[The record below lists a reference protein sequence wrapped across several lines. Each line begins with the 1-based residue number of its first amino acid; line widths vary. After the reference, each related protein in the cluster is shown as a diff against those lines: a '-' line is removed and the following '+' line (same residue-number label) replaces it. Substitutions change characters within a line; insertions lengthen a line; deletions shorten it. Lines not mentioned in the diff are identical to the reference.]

1 MITNPPKKGTGYGY
15 CDVTL
20 GKPHRPRVPDSPLYL
35 EKYHPH
41 ANEPYN
47 RSRQLINEANAAHHR
62 KVKGKAFKLNNHPGA
77 FSFIST
83 SCLTMEAISCKIMKT
98 EISWLFWQKSVPT
111 SKYQRQTAGRRRTKK
126 PAKDQTVSDNFT
138 FKPLLPKLSK
148 GKEFSTV
155 SPWGHVRCAQI
166 ERVGLF
172 SVKLITSTHT
182 IHISHQRKRRR
193 RLRQRAS
200 SCPQVGPN
208 HAQHHP

>member
-1 MITNPPKKGTGYGY
+1 MGSHYGTLGGKIAHFSAENKPKPSKAPELKNMITNPPKKGTGYGY

-83 SCLTMEAISCKIMKT
+83 SCLTMKAISSKIMKT
-98 EISWLFWQKSVPT
+98 VIS
-111 SKYQRQTAGRRRTKK
+111 
-126 PAKDQTVSDNFT
+126 
-138 FKPLLPKLSK
+138 
-148 GKEFSTV
+148 
-155 SPWGHVRCAQI
+155 
-166 ERVGLF
+166 
-172 SVKLITSTHT
+172 
-182 IHISHQRKRRR
+182 
-193 RLRQRAS
+193 
-200 SCPQVGPN
+200 
-208 HAQHHP
+208 